1 MSYVNLIEATKG
13 YITNE
18 KTLILRQQNQEWEM
32 PIELHLGHSE
42 AFAQG

>member
-13 YITNE
+13 YITKE
-18 KTLILRQQNQEWEM
+18 KTLLILRQQNQEWEM

-42 AFAQG
+42 AFA